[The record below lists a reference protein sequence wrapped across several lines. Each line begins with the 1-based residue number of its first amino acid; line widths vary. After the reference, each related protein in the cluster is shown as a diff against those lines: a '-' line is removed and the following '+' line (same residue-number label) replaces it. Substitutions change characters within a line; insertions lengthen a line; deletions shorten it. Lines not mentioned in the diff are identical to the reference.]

1 MIIIRP
7 AAEHDRHSLFSLVAG
22 IKNFN
27 PEEVELA
34 REVISDALDSEKN
47 GYHLLVAVDSEGR
60 LPGFICYGP
69 IPISDKRWDLY
80 WIAVEPGQARGGIGS
95 QLLAA
100 METRLGPGMR
110 IYVDTSSTPGYTS
123 ARSFYER
130 HGYQVAGVFPDFY
143 RQGDDKIVY
152 VKDL

>member
-1 MIIIRP
+1 MITIRP
-7 AAEHDRHSLFSLVAG
+7 AAEHDRQSLFSLVAG

-34 REVISDALDSEKN
+34 REVIGDALDSEKN
-47 GYHLLVAVDSEGR
+47 GYHLLVAAAGGR
-60 LPGFICYGP
+60 LLGFICYGP

-80 WIAVEPGQARGGIGS
+80 WIAVEPGQARSGIGS
-95 QLLAA
+95 QLLHD

-110 IYVDTSSTPGYTS
+110 VYVDTSSTDGYTS

-130 HGYQVAGVFPDFY
+130 HGYHVAGVFPDFY
-143 RQGDDKIVY
+143 RTGDDKIVY

>member
-1 MIIIRP
+1 MITIRP
-7 AAEHDRHSLFSLVAG
+7 AAAHDRQSLFSLVAG

-34 REVISDALDSEKN
+34 REVIGDALASEKN
-47 GYHLLVAVDSEGR
+47 GYHLLVAEDSDGR

-80 WIAVEPGQARGGIGS
+80 WIAVDPGQARSGLGS
-95 QLLAA
+95 QLLRD
-100 METRLGPGMR
+100 METRLGAGTR
-110 IYVDTSSTPGYTS
+110 VYVDTSSTEGYTA

-143 RQGDDKIVY
+143 RPGDDKIVY